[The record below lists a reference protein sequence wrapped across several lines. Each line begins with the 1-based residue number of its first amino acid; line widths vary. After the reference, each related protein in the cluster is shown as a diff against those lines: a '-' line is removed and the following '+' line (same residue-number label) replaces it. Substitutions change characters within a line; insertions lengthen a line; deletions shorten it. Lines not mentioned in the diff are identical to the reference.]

1 MLRSHLGL
9 ASKNKQTLSQ
19 SVTEYLDHCLVLTT
33 AEGSKIGVVERKTVV
48 GGGALLCLSGEK

>member
-1 MLRSHLGL
+1 MLRSYLGL

-19 SVTEYLDHCLVLTT
+19 SVTEYLDHCQVLTI